1 MRRYNRICG
10 GILLVLSVV
19 SLSVSPALAGIGKG
33 NGEIGFDFGL
43 AQIDDEVTDDAGG
56 RFSIRGGY
64 FFSDLF
70 QLEGQA
76 TTIAVS
82 EAEGTNVNISLST
95 FFVNA
100 VFNFHPSKQLVPYA
114 LGGFGS
120 ANLEFSNGTST
131 GVITAY
137 VRKPRIR
144 DVHVRPQPGLKK
156 QSPEAYDR
164 RQVRDL
170 ILSGRAFVDGQFIG
184 VTYQVEDFHVVELHT
199 SEKSILVLSLCG
211 LEPLKELIGYFPL
224 N

>member
-76 TTIAVS
+76 TAITVS
-82 EAEGTNVNISLST
+82 EAEGTNVDISLST

-120 ANLEFSNGTST
+120 ANLEFSNGTSIDDDSNAWQIAV
-131 GVITAY
+131 GSRFFFGKSKRPS
-137 VRKPRIR
+137 VR
-144 DVHVRPQPGLKK
+144 
-156 QSPEAYDR
+156 
-164 RQVRDL
+164 
-170 ILSGRAFVDGQFIG
+170 
-184 VTYQVEDFHVVELHT
+184 VELSYL
-199 SEKSILVLSLCG
+199 SEETFDENSNHISVVVGFSWRTG
-211 LEPLKELIGYFPL
+211 REPK
-224 N
+224 